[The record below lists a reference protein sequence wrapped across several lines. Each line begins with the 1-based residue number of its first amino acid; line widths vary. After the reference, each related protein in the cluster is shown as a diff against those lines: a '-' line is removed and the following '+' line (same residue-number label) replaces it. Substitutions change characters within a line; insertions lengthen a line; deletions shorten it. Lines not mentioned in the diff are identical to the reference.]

1 MKTEVLDILDKWE
14 FFYGQRSGR
23 ELWNDKPIDV
33 QNEDIE
39 NFNRDIQ
46 KIRDYISAYDVED
59 VVKQIKEFYP
69 DAEQYGFSGAIT
81 DIIEI
86 VRRGGVK

>member
-1 MKTEVLDILDKWE
+1 MRCKMGRLIDADEVEKKLEKLLCEPDYQHAVESWSVGVNLAQSAIYDISTA
-14 FFYGQRSGR
+14 F
-23 ELWNDKPIDV
+23 
-33 QNEDIE
+33 
-39 NFNRDIQ
+39 
-46 KIRDYISAYDVED
+46 DVED